1 MFRVAQASARS
12 MSRPLAS
19 SSQVVLKQCPHTG
32 VNLPLAHH
40 PPLTRTLRLSPDR
53 RTVAT
58 WFDKWWNKG
67 PGGPT
72 KWQTKEDASLKED
85 AFSKEDES
93 LKQALKEALKEA
105 LKKYASQEQDD
116 QWWRT
121 YKGRRDKNQWEFDLE
136 ATASMKDLLEQ
147 EPKKLSVTDGEVLV
161 FRLPGRFLATDLS
174 KFSLSNPS
182 GSPWS
187 LQPLEELLMVPSAKA
202 RLFQSLV
209 RLRVSSSL
217 AFRQLFIGTP
227 GIGKSFSSALLIRSL
242 MEAQT
247 PLILYETQKAPRRYL
262 IALKDQNNP
271 NDGYEVFS
279 ITGEHYAGGGVEQ
292 LRNPHSWYVVDSG
305 GEAAPKPIALQCKQ
319 VCVSSPDEGNYKE
332 WAKGV
337 ANTRIISTPTD
348 DEVRAM
354 VKHYIDEC
362 AIISGGA
369 PFPDLEREE
378 RLLRL
383 KEEAWNVAQIRILVA
398 GPVMRRIMQQDTF
411 SKT

>member
-12 MSRPLAS
+12 ISRPLAS

-67 PGGPT
+67 PGDPT
-72 KWQTKEDASLKED
+72 EWQKEDASPKQDASLKE
-85 AFSKEDES
+85 AVS
-93 LKQALKEALKEA
+93 LKKD
-105 LKKYASQEQDD
+105 ASLEQDD

-174 KFSLSNPS
+174 KISLSNPS

-202 RLFQSLV
+202 RLYQSLV

-242 MEAQT
+242 MEAQV
-247 PLILYETQKAPRRYL
+247 PLILYETQKDVTRYL

-271 NDGYEVFS
+271 RDGYQVFS
-279 ITGEHYAGGGVEQ
+279 IDEDSYFGSSVQQ
-292 LRNPHSWYVVDSG
+292 LKNPRSWYIVDSG
-305 GEAAPKPIALQCKQ
+305 GETAPPPLNFQCK
-319 VCVSSPDEGNYKE
+319 
-332 WAKGV
+332 
-337 ANTRIISTPTD
+337 
-348 DEVRAM
+348 
-354 VKHYIDEC
+354 
-362 AIISGGA
+362 
-369 PFPDLEREE
+369 
-378 RLLRL
+378 
-383 KEEAWNVAQIRILVA
+383 
-398 GPVMRRIMQQDTF
+398 
-411 SKT
+411 